1 MAAAQTRQFPVA
13 RAAAGATAA
22 APSVIAVRLS
32 GKVMAALHAP
42 KGSIANGSRSG
53 ALRGRT

>member
-1 MAAAQTRQFPVA
+1 MAAAQTRQFPV
-13 RAAAGATAA
+13 

-53 ALRGRT
+53 ALRGRA